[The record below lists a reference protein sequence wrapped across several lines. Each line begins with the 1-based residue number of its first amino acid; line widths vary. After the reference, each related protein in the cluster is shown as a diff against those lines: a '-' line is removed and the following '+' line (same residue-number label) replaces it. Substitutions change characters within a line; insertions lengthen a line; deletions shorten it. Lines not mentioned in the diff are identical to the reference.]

1 MKIIWVK
8 GMIKVMKIS
17 AINIGLC
24 CLFFL
29 HNTYASDDWSQRW
42 ESSRTRTA
50 EHLAQANLIELID
63 SEYYDG
69 LGKTTVYSNTT
80 STSSIGTVNT
90 STSNVNL
97 TGSDNSVGIS
107 SDATNTSEVNSTTN
121 KANLACPNL
130 GTLTGATLC

>member
-1 MKIIWVK
+1 
-8 GMIKVMKIS
+8 MIKVMKIS

-50 EHLAQANLIELID
+50 EHLAQANLIELMD
-63 SEYYDG
+63 SDYYDG

-80 STSSIGTVNT
+80 
-90 STSNVNL
+90 
-97 TGSDNSVGIS
+97 
-107 SDATNTSEVNSTTN
+107 
-121 KANLACPNL
+121 
-130 GTLTGATLC
+130 

>member
-1 MKIIWVK
+1 MVNIMKILAV
-8 GMIKVMKIS
+8 
-17 AINIGLC
+17 NIGLC

-29 HNTYASDDWSQRW
+29 HNTYPADDWSQRW
-42 ESSRTRTA
+42 ESSRTRSA
-50 EHLAQANLIELID
+50 EHLAQANLIELMD
-63 SEYYDG
+63 SDYYDG

-121 KANLACPNL
+121 KANQACPNL